1 MKSKSA
7 KKAADEDE
15 AKSKKIRSS
24 RGKRRSVRHSRSR
37 SPSPDGSSSSSPP
50 RKRSKKPTKKIV
62 DKRRKKSK
70 GSGSRRRRRRSLSP
84 SRSPSGSPSSVS
96 RSHSRCSHHS
106 ISSSSASD
114 SERSVSPLPKS
125 HSKDP
130 RKKKG
135 RGRDKD
141 RKRRRVRRSRS
152 YSSSPAR
159 SGSSRSRSRSRS
171 RSKSKSRKQR
181 ADGTRHYASRDR
193 VVQDYDKCQDPQ
205 NEKRS
210 VEDVYSEED
219 AVADDYEKNV
229 ELKEM
234 ESPPSKDANETGEIL
249 PVSCESPEVEEDL
262 ELILRQKALENFRK
276 FKGAVAMVGKTENNG
291 TGKEVLADSPQNT
304 VTKFPEARSA
314 VVPFQRQ
321 GSNIGVGHSTR
332 SPEFDDFE
340 NGRSPW
346 KQETTH
352 RDRSPGILEAGDTC
366 GPTQQ
371 QGSGLEEIRSTSH
384 ITSHDGRNGGSVM
397 QRLGS
402 TPASSGSIKQR
413 LGISSVVSPVQARP
427 RVRSVVSIPSREGLD
442 GSTFTTIPTVCEN
455 PASVESSSEVRHFP
469 AEINKL
475 EGIDGDDRKIGE
487 ASIPESS
494 VLSTD
499 AGKSQAAGT
508 EDKDGSQFEKRT
520 FSRMHDGETVQVS
533 YKVYI
538 PATSPRLARRKLQR

>member
-171 RSKSKSRKQR
+171 KSKSRKQR

-193 VVQDYDKCQDPQ
+193 
-205 NEKRS
+205 
-210 VEDVYSEED
+210 DVYSEED

-314 VVPFQRQ
+314 RQQGLRTKMVLSLRRGLSLGCMMERQCRSAIKSTYQRQ
-321 GSNIGVGHSTR
+321 A
-332 SPEFDDFE
+332 
-340 NGRSPW
+340 
-346 KQETTH
+346 
-352 RDRSPGILEAGDTC
+352 RDL
-366 GPTQQ
+366 Q
-371 QGSGLEEIRSTSH
+371 
-384 ITSHDGRNGGSVM
+384 GGSC
-397 QRLGS
+397 S
-402 TPASSGSIKQR
+402 A
-413 LGISSVVSPVQARP
+413 
-427 RVRSVVSIPSREGLD
+427 
-442 GSTFTTIPTVCEN
+442 
-455 PASVESSSEVRHFP
+455 
-469 AEINKL
+469 
-475 EGIDGDDRKIGE
+475 EGIE
-487 ASIPESS
+487 WTSI
-494 VLSTD
+494 
-499 AGKSQAAGT
+499 
-508 EDKDGSQFEKRT
+508 
-520 FSRMHDGETVQVS
+520 
-533 YKVYI
+533 
-538 PATSPRLARRKLQR
+538 

>member
-62 DKRRKKSK
+62 DKRSKKSK
-70 GSGSRRRRRRSLSP
+70 GSGSRRGRRRSLSP

-96 RSHSRCSHHS
+96 RSHPRRSHHS

-141 RKRRRVRRSRS
+141 RKRRRLRRSRS

-171 RSKSKSRKQR
+171 KSKSRKRR
-181 ADGTRHYASRDR
+181 ADGMRHDASRDR
-193 VVQDYDKCQDPQ
+193 VVQDYDNCQDPQ

-210 VEDVYSEED
+210 VEDVYSDED

-234 ESPPSKDANETGEIL
+234 ESPPSKDAHEPGEIL
-249 PVSCESPEVEEDL
+249 PVNCESPEVEEDL

-276 FKGAVAMVGKTENNG
+276 FKGAMAMVGKTENNG
-291 TGKEVLADSPQNT
+291 TGKEVLTDSPQNT

-314 VVPFQRQ
+314 VAPFQRQ
-321 GSNIGVGHSTR
+321 GSNLGVGHSTR
-332 SPEFDDFE
+332 SPEFEDFE

-352 RDRSPGILEAGDTC
+352 RDISPGILEAGDTC

-371 QGSGLEEIRSTSH
+371 LGSGLEEIRSTSH

-402 TPASSGSIKQR
+402 TPASSGIIKQR

-442 GSTFTTIPTVCEN
+442 DSTFTTIPTACEN

-487 ASIPESS
+487 ASVPESS

-508 EDKDGSQFEKRT
+508 EDKDASQFEKRT

>member
-24 RGKRRSVRHSRSR
+24 RGKRRSARHSRSR

-62 DKRRKKSK
+62 DKRSKKNK
-70 GSGSRRRRRRSLSP
+70 GRGSRRRRRYCSLSP

-96 RSHSRCSHHS
+96 RGHSRRSHHS

-125 HSKDP
+125 HSKDT
-130 RKKKG
+130 RRKKG

-152 YSSSPAR
+152 YLSSPAR
-159 SGSSRSRSRSRS
+159 SGSSRSRSRS
-171 RSKSKSRKQR
+171 KSKSRKR
-181 ADGTRHYASRDR
+181 TVDSTRHDASKDR
-193 VVQDYDKCQDPQ
+193 
-205 NEKRS
+205 
-210 VEDVYSEED
+210 DVYRDED
-219 AVADDYEKNV
+219 AVAVTMKGIDDYENV

-234 ESPPSKDANETGEIL
+234 ESPPSKDAHETGEIL
-249 PVSCESPEVEEDL
+249 PVSCQSPEVEEDL

-276 FKGAVAMVGKTENNG
+276 FKGTVAMVGKTENNG
-291 TGKEVLADSPQNT
+291 TGKEVLTDNPRNT

-314 VVPFQRQ
+314 VALFQRQ
-321 GSNIGVGHSTR
+321 GSNLGVGHSTR
-332 SPEFDDFE
+332 SPEFEDFE

-352 RDRSPGILEAGDTC
+352 GGRSPGILEAGDTC

-371 QGSGLEEIRSTSH
+371 QGSGIEEIHSTSY
-384 ITSHDGRNGGSVM
+384 ITSHDGRNSGSVM
-397 QRLGS
+397 QRVGS
-402 TPASSGSIKQR
+402 TPTSSGSIKQR

-442 GSTFTTIPTVCEN
+442 GSTFTTTPTVCEN
-455 PASVESSSEVRHFP
+455 PASVQSSSEVRHFP
-469 AEINKL
+469 AEMSKL
-475 EGIDGDDRKIGE
+475 EGIDGDDRKTGE
-487 ASIPESS
+487 ASAPDSS

-499 AGKSQAAGT
+499 EGKSQAAGT

-538 PATSPRLARRKLQR
+538 PTTSPRLARRKLQR

>member
-171 RSKSKSRKQR
+171 KSKSRKQR

-193 VVQDYDKCQDPQ
+193 
-205 NEKRS
+205 
-210 VEDVYSEED
+210 DVYSEED

-321 GSNIGVGHSTR
+321 GSNLGVGHSTR

>member
-24 RGKRRSVRHSRSR
+24 RAKRRSVRHSRSR
-37 SPSPDGSSSSSPP
+37 SPSLDGSSSSSPP

-62 DKRRKKSK
+62 DKRSKKSK
-70 GSGSRRRRRRSLSP
+70 GSGSRRGRRRSLSP

-96 RSHSRCSHHS
+96 RSHSRRSHHS

-141 RKRRRVRRSRS
+141 RKRKRVRRSRS

-171 RSKSKSRKQR
+171 KSKSRKRR
-181 ADGTRHYASRDR
+181 ADGMRHDASRDR

-210 VEDVYSEED
+210 VEDVYSDED

-234 ESPPSKDANETGEIL
+234 ESPPSKDAHETGEIL

-291 TGKEVLADSPQNT
+291 TGKEVLTDSPRNT

-314 VVPFQRQ
+314 VAPFQRQ
-321 GSNIGVGHSTR
+321 GNNLGVGHSTR
-332 SPEFDDFE
+332 SPEFEDFE

-352 RDRSPGILEAGDTC
+352 RDRSPGILEVGDTC

-371 QGSGLEEIRSTSH
+371 LGSGLEEIRSTSH

-413 LGISSVVSPVQARP
+413 LGFSSVVGPVQARP

-442 GSTFTTIPTVCEN
+442 GSTFTTIPTACEN

-487 ASIPESS
+487 ASVPESS

>member
-1 MKSKSA
+1 M
-7 KKAADEDE
+7 
-15 AKSKKIRSS
+15 
-24 RGKRRSVRHSRSR
+24 
-37 SPSPDGSSSSSPP
+37 
-50 RKRSKKPTKKIV
+50 
-62 DKRRKKSK
+62 
-70 GSGSRRRRRRSLSP
+70 
-84 SRSPSGSPSSVS
+84 
-96 RSHSRCSHHS
+96 
-106 ISSSSASD
+106 
-114 SERSVSPLPKS
+114 SPLPKS
-125 HSKDP
+125 HSKDT

-159 SGSSRSRSRSRS
+159 SGSSRSRS
-171 RSKSKSRKQR
+171 KSKSRKRR
-181 ADGTRHYASRDR
+181 ADGTRHDASRDR

-205 NEKRS
+205 NEKKS
-210 VEDVYSEED
+210 IEDVYSDED

-234 ESPPSKDANETGEIL
+234 ERPPSKDANETGEIL

-291 TGKEVLADSPQNT
+291 TGKEVLTDSPQNT

-314 VVPFQRQ
+314 VALFQRQ
-321 GSNIGVGHSTR
+321 GSNLGVGHSTR
-332 SPEFDDFE
+332 SPEFEDFE
-340 NGRSPW
+340 NGGSPW

-352 RDRSPGILEAGDTC
+352 GGRSPGILKAGDTC
-366 GPTQQ
+366 GATQQ
-371 QGSGLEEIRSTSH
+371 LGSGLEEIRSTSH

-397 QRLGS
+397 QRVGS

-442 GSTFTTIPTVCEN
+442 GSTFTTTPTACEN
-455 PASVESSSEVRHFP
+455 PTPVESSSEVRHFP
-469 AEINKL
+469 AEMNKL
-475 EGIDGDDRKIGE
+475 EGIDGDDRKTGE
-487 ASIPESS
+487 ASAPDSS

-499 AGKSQAAGT
+499 EGKSQAGT

-538 PATSPRLARRKLQR
+538 PTTSPRLARRKLQR

>member
-62 DKRRKKSK
+62 DKRSKKSK
-70 GSGSRRRRRRSLSP
+70 GSGSRRGRRRSLSP

-96 RSHSRCSHHS
+96 RSHSRRSHHS

-141 RKRRRVRRSRS
+141 RKRKRVRRSRS

-159 SGSSRSRSRSRS
+159 SGSSRSRSRS
-171 RSKSKSRKQR
+171 KSISRKRR
-181 ADGTRHYASRDR
+181 ADGMRHDASRDR

-210 VEDVYSEED
+210 VEDVYSDED

-234 ESPPSKDANETGEIL
+234 ESPPSKDAHETGEIL

-291 TGKEVLADSPQNT
+291 TGKEVLTDSPRNT

-314 VVPFQRQ
+314 VAPFQRQ
-321 GSNIGVGHSTR
+321 GNNLGVGHSTR
-332 SPEFDDFE
+332 SPEFEDFE

-371 QGSGLEEIRSTSH
+371 LGSGLEEIRSTSH

-402 TPASSGSIKQR
+402 TLASSGSIKQR
-413 LGISSVVSPVQARP
+413 LGISSVVSHVQARP

-442 GSTFTTIPTVCEN
+442 GSTFTTIPTASEN

-487 ASIPESS
+487 ASVPESS